1 MKVGAQDRMY
11 VLHSRSLCG
20 RFFLRRNLHL
30 FTFRWIH
37 LAVAHFQTS
46 EVVSLLTFFI
56 CIALYHM
63 LAQIF
68 IVMTSDQ
75 LLIFFFFF
83 PQMVRSKTP
92 EDSGT
97 VCCACVCVSLSQKMS
112 ILVGSNVKSLLY
124 LLCGRMLCFVLG
136 LVSGLFPERTVFV
149 TAPASYGCCSADRFT
164 HSVIL
169 TTCSVCTHWSL
180 FASAVEW
187 LVTPAL
193 CCLIAV

>member
-1 MKVGAQDRMY
+1 M
-11 VLHSRSLCG
+11 HSSLSHACPNIYCNDIG
-20 RFFLRRNLHL
+20 
-30 FTFRWIH
+30 
-37 LAVAHFQTS
+37 S
-46 EVVSLLTFFI
+46 
-56 CIALYHM
+56 
-63 LAQIF
+63 
-68 IVMTSDQ
+68 IVD
-75 LLIFFFFF
+75 LFFFFF

-169 TTCSVCTHWSL
+169 TTCSVCTHG
-180 FASAVEW
+180 V
-187 LVTPAL
+187 
-193 CCLIAV
+193 CLPQLSSGS